1 MKNHQENF
9 SKNNFDYP
17 NRFWKYYD
25 LYRRGT
31 ITLMDFQRDS
41 NLSLEEILECL
52 HQLENERCQSE
63 HFVL

>member
-9 SKNNFDYP
+9 SKINFDYP

-52 HQLENERCQSE
+52 HQLKNERCQSE

>member
-17 NRFWKYYD
+17 NRFWKHYD

-52 HQLENERCQSE
+52 HQLKNERCQSE

>member
-52 HQLENERCQSE
+52 HQLKNERCQSE